1 MAWWTTTASSTS
13 GSDPKTATPH
23 PSSSSSSTPSTI
35 PSTPPQP
42 QPQPQP
48 QPDQQPPNPYLEN
61 NPARTG
67 FDPKTQWWV
76 NYFKI
81 LTGQVT
87 NEGIFHYRE
96 HRYRAN
102 ESRDVKRCEEY
113 RDWLFAYSPTVR
125 FLNDKIAE
133 LNHGQGMTPA
143 NVLCRR
149 CPARLTAGLQVE
161 RQSGGF
167 EPAHGILVCAN
178 EVRNRG
184 HLEDTLAHEMVH
196 AYDQLRFEVD
206 FRGER
211 DLRQAACTEVGR
223 YLFLSVT
230 YRRRTENLVADIIL
244 FFPTDTS
251 IDAERRVQ
259 VDTRSPDAREL
270 HPHRAVPE
278 LRAAAGG
285 AVDDGEA
292 VGQERRAGRQG
303 RQRGLGL
310 VLLRHAAL

>member
-1 MAWWTTTASSTS
+1 M
-13 GSDPKTATPH
+13 
-23 PSSSSSSTPSTI
+23 
-35 PSTPPQP
+35 
-42 QPQPQP
+42 
-48 QPDQQPPNPYLEN
+48 
-61 NPARTG
+61 
-67 FDPKTQWWV
+67 

-96 HRYRAN
+96 DRYRTN
-102 ESRDVKRCEEY
+102 EARDVARCEEY

-133 LNHGQGMTPA
+133 LNHGQGMTPS

-149 CPARLTAGLQVE
+149 CPARLLQGGDGSGPQVS
-161 RQSGGF
+161 RQGGGF

-211 DLRQAACTEVGR
+211 DLRQAACTEVCQMNMSLLTSG
-223 YLFLSVT
+223 VVW
-230 YRRRTENLVADIIL
+230 EAGKMLVLTLI
-244 FFPTDTS
+244 FFFSHIDTS
-251 IDAERRVQ
+251 LDAQRRVQ
-259 VDTRSPDAREL
+259 VDERSPDARQL

-285 AVDDGEA
+285 TVDDGEA

-310 VLLRHAAL
+310 VLLGHAAL

>member
-1 MAWWTTTASSTS
+1 MAWWNTTTAPSTS
-13 GSDPKTATPH
+13 GSDSKAATPPP
-23 PSSSSSSTPSTI
+23 PSSSSSTTTSTPT
-35 PSTPPQP
+35 PSAFTQAAQP
-42 QPQPQP
+42 
-48 QPDQQPPNPYLEN
+48 PDQKPNLYLEN
-61 NPARTG
+61 DPARTG

-81 LTGQVT
+81 LTGGVT

-96 HRYRAN
+96 DRYRAN
-102 ESRDVKRCEEY
+102 ESRDVARCEEY

-143 NVLCRR
+143 NVVCRR
-149 CPARLTAGLQVE
+149 CPARLTADRQVE

-167 EPAHGILVCAN
+167 EPRHGILVCAN

-211 DLRQAACTEVGR
+211 DLRQAACTEVCR
-223 YLFLSVT
+223 PLSPSLPGVL
-230 YRRRTENLVADIIL
+230 R
-244 FFPTDTS
+244 
-251 IDAERRVQ
+251 Q
-259 VDTRSPDAREL
+259 TR
-270 HPHRAVPE
+270 
-278 LRAAAGG
+278 
-285 AVDDGEA
+285 
-292 VGQERRAGRQG
+292 
-303 RQRGLGL
+303 
-310 VLLRHAAL
+310 

>member
-1 MAWWTTTASSTS
+1 LASSSSNSTTAAHSFPPPPKLDLGLAPKSTTMAWWTTTKAPSTS
-13 GSDPKTATPH
+13 GPDQTAATLSSF
-23 PSSSSSSTPSTI
+23 SSSPTP
-35 PSTPPQP
+35 TPTPTPTNPTQSAA
-42 QPQPQP
+42 QQN
-48 QPDQQPPNPYLEN
+48 QPPANAYLEN
-61 NPARTG
+61 DPARTG

-87 NEGIFHYRE
+87 KEGIFHYRE
-96 HRYRAN
+96 DRYRAN
-102 ESRDVKRCEEY
+102 EGRDVKRCEEY

-133 LNHGQGMTPA
+133 LNHGQAMTPS

-149 CPARLTAGLQVE
+149 CPARLTADRQVE

-167 EPAHGILVCAN
+167 EPRHGILVCAN

-211 DLRQAACTEVGR
+211 DLRQAACTEVGFR
-223 YLFLSVT
+223 
-230 YRRRTENLVADIIL
+230 
-244 FFPTDTS
+244 
-251 IDAERRVQ
+251 
-259 VDTRSPDAREL
+259 
-270 HPHRAVPE
+270 
-278 LRAAAGG
+278 
-285 AVDDGEA
+285 
-292 VGQERRAGRQG
+292 
-303 RQRGLGL
+303 
-310 VLLRHAAL
+310 

>member
-1 MAWWTTTASSTS
+1 MAWWNTTTAPSTS
-13 GSDPKTATPH
+13 GSDQKPTAPSPPPP
-23 PSSSSSSTPSTI
+23 PSSLSSSTSTTTPTPNTSTQPS
-35 PSTPPQP
+35 
-42 QPQPQP
+42 
-48 QPDQQPPNPYLEN
+48 DQKEPNLYLEN
-61 NPARTG
+61 DPARTG

-81 LTGQVT
+81 LTGGVT

-96 HRYRAN
+96 NRYRAN
-102 ESRDVKRCEEY
+102 EARDVARCEQY

-133 LNHGQGMTPA
+133 LNHGQGMTPG

-149 CPARLTAGLQVE
+149 CPARLTADGQVE

-167 EPAHGILVCAN
+167 EPRHGILICAN

-211 DLRQAACTEVGR
+211 DLRQAACTEIR
-223 YLFLSVT
+223 ASMLSGECRWSREALT
-230 YRRRTENLVADIIL
+230 RGNYTLTEQFQNCVRKRA
-244 FFPTDTS
+244 
-251 IDAERRVQ
+251 VQ
-259 VDTRSPDAREL
+259 SMMARPWVKNDVQAVKVVNEVWDSCFSDTRPFDEIYR
-270 HPHRAVPE
+270 
-278 LRAAAGG
+278 
-285 AVDDGEA
+285 
-292 VGQERRAGRQG
+292 
-303 RQRGLGL
+303 
-310 VLLRHAAL
+310 